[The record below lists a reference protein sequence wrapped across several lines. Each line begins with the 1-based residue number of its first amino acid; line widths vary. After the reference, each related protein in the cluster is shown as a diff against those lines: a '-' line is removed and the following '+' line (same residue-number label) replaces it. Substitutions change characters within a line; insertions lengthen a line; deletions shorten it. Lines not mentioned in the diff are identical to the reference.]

1 MIQQETRLR
10 VADNTG
16 ARELLCIRVMG
27 GSTRRYAA
35 VGDVIIASVKDA
47 IPGGQVK
54 KGDVVKAVVVRTVDD
69 IRRKDGSYIKFDEN
83 AAVILKDDG
92 TPKGTRIYGPVAR
105 ELRDHDYMKIVSLAS
120 EVL

>member
-54 KGDVVKAVVVRTVDD
+54 KGDVVQAVAVRTVDD
-69 IRRKDGSYIKFDEN
+69 IRRKDGSYIKFDQN
-83 AAVILKDDG
+83 AAVLINQDG
-92 TPKGTRIYGPVAR
+92 SPRGTRIFGPVAR
-105 ELRDHDYMKIVSLAS
+105 ELRDKKYMKIVSLAP
-120 EVL
+120 ETL

>member
-69 IRRKDGSYIKFDEN
+69 IRRKDGKK
-83 AAVILKDDG
+83 V
-92 TPKGTRIYGPVAR
+92 RVAKKTGKVV
-105 ELRDHDYMKIVSLAS
+105 E
-120 EVL
+120 